1 MFQLLSKESNIF
13 SIPVYIAFLVL
24 IVVTFNFFNINTLNI
39 FSLVLTIAGIALG
52 YFTFSS
58 IGLNLQN
65 HLSLFLYSVFI
76 FAFYPGFLD
85 VGLAMSLLTNSFL
98 LLVLSNTD
106 EDFRRKSY
114 VMVGSIV
121 ALNFIFL
128 PATWPMAL
136 FVILHITATSPR
148 ILLHLL
154 RFLFGI
160 FLVAASYFA
169 LMGSWGFTG
178 WDEAYFPFINFV
190 LSKDLEQLYYL
201 VPVALMLIY
210 ALFDHFANY
219 NRKSPTSKF
228 KYTFVLVFGLAQL
241 ITIVLYMG
249 FSYEFLLLL
258 AIPATIILSRML
270 RYAKKYWMQEAGL
283 WVILIS
289 LITFKIAAVWNG

>member
-13 SIPVYIAFLVL
+13 SIPVYIAFLVVMV
-24 IVVTFNFFNINTLNI
+24 ITFNFLNI
-39 FSLVLTIAGIALG
+39 SSLNVFSLVLTVAGIALG

-65 HLSLFLYSVFI
+65 HLSLFLYSAFV

-85 VGLAMSLLTNSFL
+85 TGLAMALLTNSFL
-98 LLVLSNTD
+98 LLVLSNTN

-114 VMVGSIV
+114 VLVGAIV

-136 FVILHITATSPR
+136 FVVLHIAATSPR
-148 ILLHLL
+148 ILLHFL

-169 LMGSWGFTG
+169 LMGTWGFTQ
-178 WDEAYFPFINFV
+178 WDKAYFPFINFV
-190 LSKDLEQLYYL
+190 ISGNPEQLMYL
-201 VPVALMLIY
+201 IPVGLMLVY

-219 NRKSPTSKF
+219 NRKSPDSKF

-241 ITIVLYMG
+241 ITIILYMG
-249 FSYEFLLLL
+249 YSYEFLLLL
-258 AIPATIILSRML
+258 AIPATIILTRML
-270 RYAKKYWMQEAGL
+270 RYTKKYWMQEAGL
-283 WVILIS
+283 WIILIS
-289 LITFKIAAVWNG
+289 LVTFKLSAIWHG

>member
-13 SIPVYIAFLVL
+13 SIPVYIAFLVVMV
-24 IVVTFNFFNINTLNI
+24 ITFNFLNFSSMNV
-39 FSLVLTIAGIALG
+39 FSLILTVAEIALG

-65 HLSLFLYSVFI
+65 HLSLFLYSAFI
-76 FAFYPGFLD
+76 FAFYPGHLD
-85 VGLAMSLLTNSFL
+85 SGLAMALLTNSFL
-98 LLVLSNTD
+98 LLVLSDTN

-114 VMVGSIV
+114 VLVGAIV
-121 ALNFIFL
+121 ALNYIFL

-136 FVILHITATSPR
+136 FVMLHIAATSSR
-148 ILLHLL
+148 IVLHLL

-169 LMGSWGFTG
+169 LMGTWGFTQ
-178 WDEAYFPFINFV
+178 WNDAYYPFTKFV
-190 LSKDLEQLYYL
+190 ISKNLEQLLYL
-201 VPVALMLIY
+201 IPVGMMLIY

-219 NRKSPTSKF
+219 NRKSPDSRF

-249 FSYEFLLLL
+249 YSFEFLLLL
-258 AIPATIILSRML
+258 AIPATIILARML
-270 RYAKKYWMQEAGL
+270 RYAKKRWIQEAGL
-283 WVILIS
+283 WMILIS
-289 LITFKIAAVWNG
+289 LVVFKIAAVWFW